1 MRMLDLFSGI
11 GGFALAAQW
20 VWDDNL
26 EIVSFCEIDPFCQ
39 KVLKKH
45 WPDVPCREDIRRL
58 KNEPDTNS
66 KQCGLHTEKNKQEL
80 EREGFSELCSEQSRN
95 MGRVDILTGGFPCQ
109 PFSAA
114 GLRKGKEDD
123 RFLWPEM
130 FRVISEFRP
139 TWIIGENVAGIIN
152 MAQYEDDPEVD
163 IEADL
168 FGDETRKETYTG
180 RGILHGIISELEHI
194 GYSVQPFVIPA
205 CSLNA
210 PHRRDRVWI
219 VAENTDCKRGNRR
232 SEDGRQVLG
241 SGCSEDKTAG
251 PDCETGDA
259 SNSHDKGLEGF
270 TEAGN
275 IRGQRAE
282 SSDKRLRGFNPEWD
296 KNWLEVATELC
307 GVDDGLP
314 ATLDGLKLSKSKHR
328 ENRLKGLG
336 NAIVPQVA
344 EVIFRAIKEIGQ

>member
-20 VWDDNL
+20 VWGDNL

-45 WPDVPCREDIRRL
+45 WPDVPICEDIRKLDYGWITANAKSARSTGIQETRNHREL
-58 KNEPDTNS
+58 LNPGDGDT
-66 KQCGLHTEKNKQEL
+66 GLPQKKIDL
-80 EREGFSELCSEQSRN
+80 
-95 MGRVDILTGGFPCQ
+95 LTGGFPCQ

-219 VAENTDCKRGNRR
+219 VAENTDCKRGSRG

-259 SNSHDKGLEGF
+259 SNSNSEGMERYF
-270 TEAGN
+270 FKSREIGWAVQKTRIAGS
-275 IRGQRAE
+275 RAYDW
-282 SSDKRLRGFNPEWD
+282 SRP
-296 KNWLEVATELC
+296 WLEVATELC
-307 GVDDGLP
+307 GVDVGLP
-314 ATLDGLKLSKSKHR
+314 AELDGLKLSKSKHR
-328 ENRLKGLG
+328 QERLKSLG
-336 NAIVPQVA
+336 NSIVPQVA